1 MSEIRYNEKFIQV
14 LEALSSIMLKQGET
28 FRARAYQKAQEF
40 IMSYPNNITSLSDLK
55 GKPNIGPAVL
65 EKLEEFIIKN
75 SGKLITKTL
84 GIVDDVQTYIS
95 SAPEAKDVTAL
106 AELLKAAASSI
117 EALNKVYTSIEK
129 NKTVKEI
136 KQMDIES
143 KEKIN
148 VQDNTAFLL
157 SRKEIMQEL
166 IGKSKQ
172 DDGKVVDV

>member
-1 MSEIRYNEKFIQV
+1 MEDELDVVVNDIITQLKGTA
-14 LEALSSIMLKQGET
+14 ALSKREPEEELDK
-28 FRARAYQKAQEF
+28 
-40 IMSYPNNITSLSDLK
+40 
-55 GKPNIGPAVL
+55 

-84 GIVDDVQTYIS
+84 GIVDDVQSYIS
-95 SAPEAKDVTAL
+95 SAPDAKDVAAL
-106 AELLKAAASSI
+106 AELLKAASSSI
-117 EALNKVYTSIEK
+117 EE

-148 VQDNTAFLL
+148 TQDNTAFLL

-166 IGKSKQ
+166 IGKSKEEV
-172 DDGKVVDV
+172 KVVDV